1 MVTKR
6 SGRAE
11 AALISRRRATVEQT
25 WRPRP
30 RGKDQGK
37 NKPSTNRTL
46 RHTDSDSRIRRVES
60 FASRGAR
67 KHHHQIVGLLAPRMP
82 QTGTGGPSVGQTVKE
97 SAIVQIAAR
106 RPSKAS
112 LSRRL
117 HAASANIIT
126 KSSACWA
133 CPMPQTETAGPSVGQ
148 TVKESAMAKSPRAA
162 LQRQAAIAVVGR
174 ADQVLVNAP
183 LQAPITERALR
194 VV

>member
-1 MVTKR
+1 M
-6 SGRAE
+6 E
-11 AALISRRRATVEQT
+11 
-25 WRPRP
+25 
-30 RGKDQGK
+30 
-37 NKPSTNRTL
+37 
-46 RHTDSDSRIRRVES
+46 
-60 FASRGAR
+60 
-67 KHHHQIVGLLAPRMP
+67 
-82 QTGTGGPSVGQTVKE
+82 TGGPSVGQTVKE

-112 LSRRL
+112 RNRGL

-133 CPMPQTETAGPSVGQ
+133 YPLPQTGTRGPSVGQ
-148 TVKESAMAKSPRAA
+148 TVKESAMAKSPRGA
-162 LQRQAAIAVVGR
+162 LQRQAAIAAVAR